1 MNSVKTKMQE
11 RVELEA
17 AKEATVKKIDGKGA
31 KDILDK
37 LKSS

>member
-1 MNSVKTKMQE
+1 
-11 RVELEA
+11 VELEA
-17 AKEATVKKIDGKGA
+17 AKDVEVKKIDGKGA